1 MTVIDIVV
9 LGSVINRTPMTIN
22 QTILHDY
29 QTESAIVLAIV
40 VILLTVYVYV
50 SDIRR
55 ERDIRIWE
63 EYKHRRSLEARGLD
77 KLINREK
84 EQGP

>member
-1 MTVIDIVV
+1 
-9 LGSVINRTPMTIN
+9 MTIN
-22 QTILHDY
+22 QIILHDY
-29 QTESAIVLAIV
+29 QTESAIVLATV

-63 EYKHRRSLEARGLD
+63 EYKRRRSLEARGLD
-77 KLINREK
+77 KIINREK
-84 EQGP
+84 EQGS

>member
-1 MTVIDIVV
+1 
-9 LGSVINRTPMTIN
+9 MTIN
-22 QTILHDY
+22 QIILHDY

-63 EYKHRRSLEARGLD
+63 EYKRKRSLEARGLD

-84 EQGP
+84 EQGS